1 MKENK
6 HISVSYELYA
16 IDELGRHLIEKA
28 PLESPF
34 TFISGFGTA
43 LEEFENQLVGLE
55 PGEKFDFT
63 LTSEQA
69 YGDYEE
75 ERVLELARDLF
86 TVDGNFDRQHV
97 YIDAIV
103 PLVNEQGDRFMGR
116 VLDIRDDSVVIDLNH
131 PLAGKDLNFVGII
144 VSSRVASEPEIQQ
157 LIKQLT
163 TCECEGCGCHGD
175 DKENCDCSKG
185 CHCSQNTTNSTN

>member
-6 HISVSYELYA
+6 HISVAYDLYA
-16 IDELGRHLIEKA
+16 IDETGRHLVEKA
-28 PLESPF
+28 SLESPF
-34 TFISGFGTA
+34 KFISGFGTT
-43 LEEFENQLVGLE
+43 LEEFENKLIGLE

-63 LTSEQA
+63 LSSEQA

-75 ERVLELARDLF
+75 ERILELARDLF

-97 YIDAIV
+97 YIDAVV
-103 PLVNEQGDRFMGR
+103 PLVNEVGDHFMGR
-116 VLDIRDDSVVIDLNH
+116 VLDIRDDSVIIDLNH

-157 LIKQLT
+157 LIQQLAT
-163 TCECEGCGCHGD
+163 VECNGCGHCGDCGDNGNEKCCH
-175 DKENCDCSKG
+175 
-185 CHCSQNTTNSTN
+185 HNS

>member
-6 HISVSYELYA
+6 HISVAYDLYA
-16 IDELGRHLIEKA
+16 IDENGRHLVEKA

-43 LEEFENQLVGLE
+43 LDEFENKLVGME

-63 LTSEQA
+63 LTSKQA
-69 YGDYEE
+69 YGDYEV

-97 YIDAIV
+97 YIDAVV
-103 PLVNEQGDRFMGR
+103 PLVNEVGDHFMGR
-116 VLDIRDDSVVIDLNH
+116 VLDIRDNTVIIDLNH

-157 LIKQLT
+157 LIQQLT
-163 TCECEGCGCHGD
+163 TVECNGCGSCGNCGDCGD
-175 DKENCDCSKG
+175 DGNEKC
-185 CHCSQNTTNSTN
+185 CHHNS